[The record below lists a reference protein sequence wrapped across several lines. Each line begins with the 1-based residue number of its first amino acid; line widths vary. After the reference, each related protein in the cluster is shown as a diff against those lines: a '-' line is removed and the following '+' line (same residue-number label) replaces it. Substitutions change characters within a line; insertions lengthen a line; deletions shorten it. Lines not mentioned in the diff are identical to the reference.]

1 MSKKETA
8 KAYIEGNRIKII
20 DSGGR
25 EYEKEIN
32 DKLKKA
38 KSIGHR
44 GFILILVVCVCA
56 VLAFS
61 NFSNLFVSLL
71 NFIQIAFFVIS
82 GLVSGI
88 ISADMFTEKEFLER
102 RANEYINEYNL
113 TKHELQNEILGLE
126 KVLAQHTKDINVL
139 RLNNTMDF
147 SENFKKKEK
156 QTAYI

>member
-1 MSKKETA
+1 MSKKEIA
-8 KAYIEGNRIKII
+8 KAYIEGNRIKIV
-20 DSGGR
+20 DLGGR

-32 DKLKKA
+32 DKFKKA

-44 GFILILVVCVCA
+44 GFILISVVCVCA

-61 NFSNLFVSLL
+61 NLFVSFL

-82 GLVSGI
+82 GIISGI
-88 ISADMFTEKEFLER
+88 VSADMFYEKEFLES

-113 TKHELQNEILGLE
+113 TKHELQNEILDLE
-126 KVLAQHTKDINVL
+126 KVLAQHTKDINAL
-139 RLNNTMDF
+139 RLNNVMDF